1 MNGEMSK
8 MAALMRRECWELR
21 SPRALAVLGLLAGM
35 QCLVMA
41 ASRQAGRIEDTSVM
55 FMLGGLVGVILAFD
69 LVAREREHRTLDLV
83 LTQGVSR
90 RALFAAKWLATL
102 GLCGAAAL
110 AATAGSLLGRL
121 LSGKPAAWADL
132 LAEFAMLWWLLAVF
146 GLLALLCS
154 VVLRRGKWA
163 LMAAAV
169 AWAILRPPVMML
181 LVLAP
186 LQEALGWDQ
195 TQLWRV
201 LATLPE
207 FAFRLGLDPQR
218 GAPEGVTLAAWLP
231 YAALAAY
238 VAVFTATAAA
248 VFVRQD
254 EPAV

>member
-1 MNGEMSK
+1 MNGETSK
-8 MAALMRRECWELR
+8 VAALLRRECWELR
-21 SPRALAVLGLLAGM
+21 SPRVLAALGLLAGM

-41 ASRQAGRIEDTSVM
+41 ASRQTGRVEDTSVL
-55 FMLGGLVGVILAFD
+55 FMLGGLVGVALAFD
-69 LVAREREHRTLDLV
+69 LVAKEREHRALDLL

-90 RALFAAKWLATL
+90 RALFAAKWLAAL

-110 AATAGSLLGRL
+110 AATAGSLVGRI
-121 LSGKPAAWADL
+121 LSGKPAGWSDL
-132 LAEFAMLWWLLAVF
+132 AAEFTMLWWLLAVF

-154 VVLRRGKWA
+154 VALRRGKWA

-186 LQEALGWDQ
+186 LQDALGWDQ

-201 LATLPE
+201 LAVLPE
-207 FAFRLGLDPQR
+207 FAFRLGLDLPR
-218 GAPEGVTLAAWLP
+218 GAPDTVSIEAWLP

-238 VAVFTATAAA
+238 VAVFTAAAAA

-254 EPAV
+254 EPSV